1 MRCRP
6 ERTSRNTHQPKG
18 PQKDMAN
25 VQSNCL
31 TTDLRAFWKSL
42 YTTWNVICGWH
53 LRSTANCKRTYWT
66 ERLWINELQ
75 KWTPDVP
82 VYNMQ
87 GQVLFRLQVDKKT
100 LQVKTLRRGTGFQ
113 PTDRRFGVRMGQQT
127 RPHAISLQQSNGLRM
142 ETLQIPRRLLI
153 GHRNLP
159 RGQIVNPRLKDHK
172 VPHEKIPRHPQKRH
186 LHGW

>member
-1 MRCRP
+1 M
-6 ERTSRNTHQPKG
+6 
-18 PQKDMAN
+18 
-25 VQSNCL
+25 
-31 TTDLRAFWKSL
+31 
-42 YTTWNVICGWH
+42 
-53 LRSTANCKRTYWT
+53 
-66 ERLWINELQ
+66 
-75 KWTPDVP
+75 P

-127 RPHAISLQQSNGLRM
+127 RPHAISLQQSNGLRV

-186 LHGW
+186 LHGWQLGHVLIGHFLIGHVLIGCVSIFVSLLFWYLRMILIHIIKFK